1 MATIGHIDKEK
12 HAAKALELLNARREE
27 YVTYAL
33 DLMKD
38 NMSPGMAAERLEKK
52 VCSEM
57 ENFLFDYLKECGA
70 VRGVYR
76 HQYYPVTGYYRTVRR
91 GPYKKDVPSDLL
103 EIKVVLPNYE
113 EVIGDMMVEAEKR
126 WMVDQIETITRGAQE
141 KNKADKDIEI

>member
-12 HAAKALELLNARREE
+12 HATKALELLNSRREE
-27 YVTYAL
+27 YITYAL

-38 NMSPGMAAERLEKK
+38 NMSPGMAGERLEKK

-57 ENFLFDYLKECGA
+57 ENNLFDYLKECGT

-103 EIKVVLPNYE
+103 DIKVVLPNYE

-126 WMVDQIETITRGAQE
+126 RMVDQIETITRGHKRRIRQI
-141 KNKADKDIEI
+141 KT